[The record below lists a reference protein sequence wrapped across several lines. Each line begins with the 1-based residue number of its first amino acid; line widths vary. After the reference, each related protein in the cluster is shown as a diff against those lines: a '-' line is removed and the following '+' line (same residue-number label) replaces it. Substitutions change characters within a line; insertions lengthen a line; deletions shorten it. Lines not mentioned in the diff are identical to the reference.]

1 MFETTGSL
9 AILQPVLAL
18 VALVVLP
25 LVWAVAAAFS
35 ARPRRGPPGVAGP
48 TIAITCAVGT
58 VALAVVL
65 VVRLALLSR
74 GHVLV
79 QHIAQLARLG
89 QLDLS
94 FALAVDPRNATFALL
109 IALIGCASALHTSWS
124 ARVRRRRADAGDG
137 RPPADPAATLA
148 WTGLA
153 TAGAML
159 ACVGDGFAPLLVGLG
174 LLSIGAWG
182 LASGSDATA
191 DTTALAGNVSVL
203 LGFVFLF
210 WSLGGSFGPAGYDP
224 DGAPRFVLVT
234 TPARVDAPKAALSMT
249 THAGALVSSDDAHLP
264 GEPIVSP
271 FNVLVEPGVYT
282 LRVQGGPASG
292 EIVVPRVALA
302 AGRTHVLAPYGP
314 TTSLRV
320 LDDQVAVPR
329 LTSPGVTVSV
339 RALLAAR
346 TIGGLRASAIVL
358 LLVVGGALAHAHAL
372 ASRRRVAAPAAILEA
387 VPAAY
392 LALRLAF
399 LADPASADGALVA
412 VLGGGSSLLLG
423 AKAAC
428 LEDADRALRCT
439 SAAAASVAVVAVGVG
454 EPAAALVL
462 SSTGLI
468 ATAAALT
475 AVETRR
481 AVRWMGVACAAAVG
495 VLPFVGTSAGY
506 IHAVAAALASAA
518 MGTVGWAVFSA
529 LVAGAIVVTA
539 ALTALASFR
548 VYDSVVR
555 VAAREPGTSRG
566 RAAVV
571 VTLAGTSLVVG
582 AALGVGTS
590 LFGGSIVPLACRVVG
605 STPVATPLPA
615 AIAAVGLS
623 WTAAGGG
630 LVLARRVC
638 ASSQAPAW
646 LLALGRPY
654 AVLGWA
660 VVTIGRGARFLQ
672 RSVRAMDR
680 DVVDDVPLAFRD
692 LALRVAGLFRRRER
706 AGGAVA
712 AGLEMDEPR
721 SLERV
726 VAVSSFVMTVLL
738 AAVLISSFLL
748 R

>member
-1 MFETTGSL
+1 MFETSGSL
-9 AILQPVLAL
+9 AILQPVLGL

-35 ARPRRGPPGVAGP
+35 VRPRRGPYGVAGP

-65 VVRLALLSR
+65 VARLALLPR
-74 GHVLV
+74 GYVLV
-79 QHIAQLARLG
+79 QDIAQLARLG

-94 FALAVDPRNATFALL
+94 FALAVDPRNGTFALL
-109 IALIGCASALHTSWS
+109 IALLACASALHTSWS
-124 ARVRRRRADAGDG
+124 ARVRRRQADAGDG
-137 RPPADPAATLA
+137 RPPADPAAALA

-159 ACVGDGFAPLLVGLG
+159 ACVGEGFVPLLVGLG
-174 LLSIGAWG
+174 LLSLGAWG
-182 LASGSDATA
+182 LAAGSDATA

-210 WSLGGSFGPAGYDP
+210 WSLGGSFGSAGYDP

-249 THAGALVSSDDAHLP
+249 THAGALVSSDDANLP

-282 LRVQGGPASG
+282 LRVRGGPASAD
-292 EIVVPRVALA
+292 IVVPRVALA

-339 RALLAAR
+339 RALLASR

-392 LALRLAF
+392 LALRFAF
-399 LADPASADGALVA
+399 LVEPASADGALVA
-412 VLGGGSSLLLG
+412 VLGVGSALLLG

-428 LEDADRALRCT
+428 VEDADRAMRCV
-439 SAAAASVAVVAVGVG
+439 AAAAAAAGVVAVGAG

-468 ATAAALT
+468 ATAAALA

-495 VLPFVGTSAGY
+495 VFPFAGTSAGY
-506 IHAVAAALASAA
+506 IHAVAAAIASTAR
-518 MGTVGWAVFSA
+518 GTVGWAVFSA

-548 VYDSVVR
+548 VYNW

-571 VTLAGTSLVVG
+571 VGLAVISLVVG

-605 STPVATPLPA
+605 SAPVAAPLPA
-615 AIAAVGLS
+615 ALAAVGLCLI
-623 WTAAGGG
+623 AAGGG
-630 LVLARRVC
+630 LVLARRVST
-638 ASSQAPAW
+638 SSHAPPW

-660 VVTIGRGARFLQ
+660 VATIGQGARFLQ

-712 AGLEMDEPR
+712 AGLEMGEPR

-726 VAVSSFVMTVLL
+726 IAVSSFVMTVLL
-738 AAVLISSFLL
+738 AAVVISSFLL